1 MDMADTV
8 ISGTAHST
16 GAVISGAAHSACAVI
31 SGTVRRK
38 GAVISCIERHNET
51 PDAEAP
57 GALSGNVSLNWC
69 EIGFISATERAY
81 PVIRE
86 IFKCSSGCDA
96 VLRIAYLGIIY
107 ITAGSAFIFFHKI
120 PSFLVPA
127 FGRVQVLIL
136 TGKLTD

>member
-38 GAVISCIERHNET
+38 GAVISCIERHDET

-57 GALSGNVSLNWC
+57 GVSSGNVSLNWC

-107 ITAGSAFIFFHKI
+107 ITAGSAFIFFHNKYL
-120 PSFLVPA
+120 PFLYQLS
-127 FGRVQVLIL
+127 GGYRS
-136 TGKLTD
+136 

>member
-8 ISGTAHST
+8 IPGTAHST

-31 SGTVRRK
+31 S
-38 GAVISCIERHNET
+38 CIERHDKT

-57 GALSGNVSLNWC
+57 GALSVNVSLNWC

-107 ITAGSAFIFFHKI
+107 ITAGSAFIFFHNKYL
-120 PSFLVPA
+120 PFLYQLS
-127 FGRVQVLIL
+127 GGYRS
-136 TGKLTD
+136 